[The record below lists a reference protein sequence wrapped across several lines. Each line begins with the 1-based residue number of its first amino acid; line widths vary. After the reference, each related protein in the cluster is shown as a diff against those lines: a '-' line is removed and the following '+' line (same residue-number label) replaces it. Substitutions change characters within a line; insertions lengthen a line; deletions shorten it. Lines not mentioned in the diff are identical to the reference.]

1 LLFVGKSSTN
11 APRQEI
17 PYIFFEEEQPM
28 LISPAYAQAAGD
40 TSSTLIQMAPLAL
53 IFVVFYFFLIRPQQ
67 TKAKQQRAMLE
78 AIRRGDRVV
87 TGGGIIGTVAKV
99 VNNEELLVDIA
110 ENTRV
115 RVLRSTVSSVLAK
128 TEPVASKDKDT
139 GKAKDEDRV
148 EDGKEPETADAGGTG
163 TPDKPKPGGWRR
175 LLGG

>member
-1 LLFVGKSSTN
+1 
-11 APRQEI
+11 
-17 PYIFFEEEQPM
+17 M

-67 TKAKQQRAMLE
+67 TKAKQQRAMLD

-87 TGGGIIGTVAKV
+87 TGGGIMGTVAKV

-115 RVLRSTVSSVLAK
+115 RVLRSTVSQVLAK
-128 TEPVASKDKDT
+128 TEPVPAKDKDT
-139 GKAKDEDRV
+139 AKAKDDTAED
-148 EDGKEPETADAGGTG
+148 DDKQPETVGAAGAGSAG
-163 TPDKPKPGGWRR
+163 TPDKPKPAGWRR